1 MDEFKKL
8 SSLMLLTILALFI
21 ISCVSFIVC
30 KNYPYIDSKLCGND
44 TECEQVVQEDTC
56 TNEVLTVDEYL
67 DFYENL
73 KELRK
78 SDSLYYAIPV
88 SQMRAILENFGTD
101 LTTTE
106 IVNIYRSNRKLYDD
120 IVRNKDKLVS
130 DSI

>member
-8 SSLMLLTILALFI
+8 GSLMLLVILALFI

-30 KNYPYIDSKLCGND
+30 KNYPYINSKLCDND

-120 IVRNKDKLVS
+120 IIRNKDKLVS

>member
-67 DFYENL
+67 DFYENI

-78 SDSLYYAIPV
+78 SDSLYYTIPV

>member
-8 SSLMLLTILALFI
+8 SSLMLLVILALFI

>member
-1 MDEFKKL
+1 MSEFKKL
-8 SSLMLLTILALFI
+8 SSLLLLSLLALFI

-30 KNYPYIDSKLCGND
+30 KNYPYIDSKLCGDD
-44 TECEQVVQEDTC
+44 TEYEQVVQEDTC

-67 DFYENL
+67 DFYKNI

-78 SDSLYYAIPV
+78 SDSIYYTIPV
-88 SQMRAILENFGTD
+88 PQMRAILENFGTD
-101 LTTTE
+101 LSTTQ
-106 IVNIYRSNRKLYDD
+106 IVDIYRSNRKLYDE

>member
-1 MDEFKKL
+1 MSEFKKL
-8 SSLMLLTILALFI
+8 SSLMLLSLLALFI

-30 KNYPYIDSKLCGND
+30 KNYPYINSKLCGND